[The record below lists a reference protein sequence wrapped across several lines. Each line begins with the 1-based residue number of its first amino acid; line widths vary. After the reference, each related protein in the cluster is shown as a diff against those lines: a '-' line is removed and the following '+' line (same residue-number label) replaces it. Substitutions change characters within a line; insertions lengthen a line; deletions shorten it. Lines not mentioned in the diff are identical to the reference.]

1 VAREWV
7 NRPSGIRGN
16 SLLVALALLLL
27 HAGDEVLK
35 VEVLDHLLEHWVL
48 SNLDIL
54 DLNLGAVGDE
64 VHLALSFLLLK
75 SERDTSH
82 GSLLNA
88 LHQMGGKAGNL
99 VSKSLGLD
107 DCNVVDDSLVHMEV
121 LGQLAVVLFNK

>member
-1 VAREWV
+1 MLQV
-7 NRPSGIRGN
+7 
-16 SLLVALALLLL
+16 
-27 HAGDEVLK
+27 K
-35 VEVLDHLLEHWVL
+35 VLDHLLEHWVL

-64 VHLALSFLLLK
+64 VHLALSFLLLE
-75 SERDTSH
+75 SERDTSN

-88 LHQMGGKAGNL
+88 LHKMGGKAGNL

-121 LGQLAVVLFNK
+121 LGQFAVVLFNKCSGSSLNSLGSNSAH